1 MFCGKCGAENP
12 ENAAFCGKCG
22 ADLLASSPIPSEPMS
37 ARESTGMQSM
47 EEHKTKVSFQ
57 LSVGPILRY
66 LAYVAAGCF
75 VIAGICS
82 AAQSGHMNG
91 AIRAS
96 WLFASF
102 GQAAFYGGLL
112 YAFSYLVPW
121 FIEFRKGEKN
131 TEVE

>member
-12 ENAAFCGKCG
+12 EDAAFCGKCG
-22 ADLLASSPIPSEPMS
+22 ADLASPAPSEPMS
-37 ARESTGMQSM
+37 ARESTVMQPM
-47 EEHKTKVSFQ
+47 EERKAMVSFQ

-66 LAYVAAGCF
+66 LAYAAAGCF

-82 AAQSGHMNG
+82 AAQSGHFNG

-96 WLFASF
+96 WLFVYF

-121 FIEFRKGEKN
+121 LLELKRAEGK
-131 TEVE
+131 TE